1 MVVIKDWE
9 ERREEKLRSE
19 SKKKKGKKIC
29 MCIFIFKIIYIYIY
43 NRFSRLENKPLE

>member
-1 MVVIKDWE
+1 MVVINDWG

-19 SKKKKGKKIC
+19 SKKKKGKKFVC
-29 MCIFIFKIIYIYIY
+29 VYLYLKLYIY